1 MSTQQKPT
9 PSRPDH
15 FWEIDALRGVAIVM
29 MVTFHFV
36 YDLYAFG
43 LSNTLYEDRFWH
55 YFQRTTASLFIG
67 LVGVS
72 LAVSYARAVARA
84 ADRGKTAPGLGRK
97 YLARGA
103 RLLGWGLLIST
114 VTYFA
119 LGPDA
124 YIQFGIL
131 HFIGL
136 SVILA
141 YPFLAGKTLGKPWVI
156 LTVGAVLLFLGPKVI
171 GGPVDFPWLLW
182 LGFMPAGYQS
192 VDYFP
197 LIPWFGLVLIGLF
210 LGRTLYVDN
219 HRRLPLPDLSRFL
232 PVKALQWLGQRS
244 LPIYLLHQIVLYA
257 LFVVATG
264 GLW

>member
-1 MSTQQKPT
+1 MIANLKKHPVA
-9 PSRPDH
+9 DH
-15 FWEIDALRGVAIVM
+15 FWEIDTLRGVAIVM

-43 LSNTLYEDRFWH
+43 ISNTLFEDRFWH

-72 LAVSYARAVARA
+72 LATSYARTAARA
-84 ADRGKTAPGLGRK
+84 AERGEPTPKLGRK

-103 RLLGWGLLIST
+103 RLLGWGLVIST

-131 HFIGL
+131 HFIGV

-141 YPFLAGKTLGKPWVI
+141 YPFLADKMLGAPWTV
-156 LTVGAVLLFLGPKVI
+156 LTVGATLLILGP
-171 GGPVDFPWLLW
+171 GATASPVDFPWLLP
-182 LGFMPAGYQS
+182 LGFVPVGYQA

-197 LIPWFGLVLIGLF
+197 LIPWFGLVLVGVF
-210 LGRTLYVDN
+210 LGRTLYAGN
-219 HRRLPLPDLSRFL
+219 RRRLPLADLSAFL
-232 PVKALQWLGQRS
+232 PVKGLQWLGQRS

-257 LFVVATG
+257 LFVLATG